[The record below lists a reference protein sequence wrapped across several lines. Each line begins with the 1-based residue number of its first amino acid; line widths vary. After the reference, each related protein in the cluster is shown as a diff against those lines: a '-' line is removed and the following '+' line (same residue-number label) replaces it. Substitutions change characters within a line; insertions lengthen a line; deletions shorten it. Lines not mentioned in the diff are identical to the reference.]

1 MMPFSVLRTFS
12 LAIFSWLVLGAGVY
26 FAYHSYRS
34 FTADPL
40 VVQSSEVV
48 DDTLTSDAIAANSNL
63 QEDAVLQENAAPLD
77 QPVDWRPW
85 AMLAT
90 AVLCLGLSVG
100 GKWPTEWIL
109 SNPQGKPRAKLE
121 PHSTYQLDRPDGA
134 RLHVNVL
141 GKTDGPTLIFTHGWT
156 LNSSAWDYIIS
167 ELASQFRIVT
177 WDLPGLGKSRAP
189 TRGDFSMEMLAQHLQ
204 AVVESNAAAGPAI
217 LVGHS
222 IGGMTQQ
229 TFCRLFPQQLGHAVV
244 AMALV
249 HTTYTIPVRTNFAAT
264 LLTAIEKPVIVP
276 MNYLMIA
283 LAPFAWLSNWQ
294 SYLNGSAHWTT
305 RFTSFTGRQTREQLD
320 HSARMGAIAWPATV
334 ARGNLAMLGFEAR
347 ETLPEVRIPVL
358 VVGGEKDPMTLC
370 SASEHI
376 SQLLPNDQPLRIP
389 GAHLGYWEYA
399 SDVTQALRDFASKQF
414 AARTNDSPQN
424 PVRSQSNS
432 TIRIG
437 ADETH

>member
-1 MMPFSVLRTFS
+1 MMPFSVLRIFG
-12 LAIFSWLVLGAGVY
+12 LAVFSWLILGTGIY
-26 FAYHSYRS
+26 FAYNSYQS
-34 FTADPL
+34 FTAAPL
-40 VVQSSEVV
+40 VIRSNDVV
-48 DDTLTSDAIAANSNL
+48 EDNVLRDSLAENQDLREAAGP
-63 QEDAVLQENAAPLD
+63 PLD

-109 SNPQGKPRAKLE
+109 SNGQGKPRSKLQ
-121 PHSTYQLDRPDGA
+121 PHTTYQLERPDGA

-156 LNSSAWDYIIS
+156 LNSSAWDYITG
-167 ELASQFRIVT
+167 ELADQFRIVT
-177 WDLPGLGKSRAP
+177 WDLPGLGKSQAP
-189 TRGDFSMEMLAQHLQ
+189 TRGDFSMDMLAGHLQ
-204 AVVESNAAAGPAI
+204 AVVESNAKAGPAI
-217 LVGHS
+217 LIGHS

-229 TFCRLFPQQLGHAVV
+229 TFCRLFPQQLGQAVI

-249 HTTYTIPVRTNFAAT
+249 HTTYTNPVRTNFAAT
-264 LLTAIEKPVIVP
+264 VLTAIEKPVIVP

-294 SYLNGSAHWTT
+294 SYLNGSSHWTT

-370 SASEHI
+370 TASDHI

-399 SDVTQALRDFASKQF
+399 NEVTKALREFASKQF
-414 AARTNDSPQN
+414 ANRTKNSPQSS
-424 PVRSQSNS
+424 VRSQLDS

-437 ADETH
+437 ADDTR